1 MAKDT
6 QRRTEQRAAL
16 IAAAEAAIAG
26 GGLGALKARD
36 LAATLGCAVGA
47 IYTLVADLDELV
59 LLVGSRTLARL
70 DAALAAADAGADGA
84 GTDGTEAAVRR
95 LEAVALAYARFAHAE
110 TALWRALFEFRMAP
124 EKALPDWSV
133 ADQIGLFV
141 HVDAPLA
148 ALLPGLDPERR
159 GLLARSLFSAVHG
172 ILALGLE
179 GKLVAVPQAHLE
191 AQIALVVRAACRG
204 LVAEQAEGP
213 PS

>member
-1 MAKDT
+1 MVKDS

-16 IAAAEAAIAG
+16 VAAAEAAIAD

-36 LAATLGCAVGA
+36 LAAKVGCAVGA

-70 DAALAAADAGADGA
+70 DAALAAAGGDG
-84 GTDGTEAAVRR
+84 GTDGDAAVRR

-124 EKALPDWSV
+124 GKALPDWSV

-148 ALLPGLDPERR
+148 ALLPELDPARR

-204 LVAEQAEGP
+204 LGAELSGRSP
-213 PS
+213 N